1 LEQAFI
7 TPIIQNQKRDK
18 KYSEEDIL
26 LLIKF
31 IVKEFAKIVQ
41 KWSFTQTSPFSLLGA
56 SNNSVQPNLN
66 QLLLNLLLNRDSMLK
81 QQQET
86 LTQSLIEQIN
96 PKILLDLLEKTKYH
110 SGSSTP
116 KASFANNMTS
126 SVPAPV
132 FTSRES
138 EQKENIDD
146 LKTPDLDRK
155 ETKDEIDTIQSSE
168 DKNDR
173 KRSLSEDTTGQ
184 NKKINLE
191 QAYSILNRN
200 ASLNSL
206 LKNLSSS
213 K

>member
-1 LEQAFI
+1 MEQAFI
-7 TPIIQNQKRDK
+7 TPNIQTPKRDK

-41 KWSFTQTSPFSLLGA
+41 KWSFAQTSPFSLLGA
-56 SNNSVQPNLN
+56 NNNPVQPNLN
-66 QLLLNLLLNRDSMLK
+66 QLLLNLLLNRDNMLR

-86 LTQSLIEQIN
+86 LTQNLMQQLN
-96 PKILLDLLEKTKYH
+96 PKILLDLLEQSKYH

-132 FTSRES
+132 SAYRES

-155 ETKDEIDTIQSSE
+155 ETKDEVDTIQSSE

-173 KRSLSEDTTGQ
+173 KRSLSEDTTSQ
-184 NKKINLE
+184 NKRINLE

-200 ASLNSL
+200 ASLSSL
-206 LKNLSSS
+206 LKNFSSS